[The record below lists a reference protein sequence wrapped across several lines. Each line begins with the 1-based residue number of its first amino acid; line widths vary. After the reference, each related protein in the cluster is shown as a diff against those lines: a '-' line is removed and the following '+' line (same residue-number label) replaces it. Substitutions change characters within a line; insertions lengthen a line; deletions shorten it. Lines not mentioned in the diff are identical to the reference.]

1 MRQITISHMDAGRRL
16 DGFLQKT
23 MPAAGL
29 SFIYK
34 MLRKKN
40 ITVNG
45 KKCDGNYKL
54 NEGDVISVFFSD
66 ETYEKMTGLPD
77 AVMAGADI
85 GINIIEYLEAYK
97 KIGDISIVYEDE
109 DYIFADKPAGILSQK
124 AEASD
129 LSMNEWLVGRM
140 LSDGTLDEERLK
152 TFKPAFANRL
162 DRNTSGLIL
171 GGKSLKALQ
180 TLSAFLKDRRLHKYY
195 LCLAFGRPDEK
206 LPVTSDGFTDVYA
219 RMVKDRDRNIAHII
233 SGPASAGDTAG
244 GPASARDK
252 TGAFDIHT
260 GFRLAGS
267 YSCDE
272 KDYMLLEVCLHTGRS
287 HQIRA
292 QLSALGHPIAGDVKY
307 GSTES
312 RGDIGSGR
320 SGEERTGQLL
330 HAYRVVFPDSPD
342 AGAISGREFKT
353 SLPSFAALSGADK

>member
-45 KKCDGNYKL
+45 KKCEGNYKL

-66 ETYEKMTGLPD
+66 ETYEKMTGKES
-77 AVMAGADI
+77 
-85 GINIIEYLEAYK
+85 GIHGYLEAYER
-97 KIGDISIVYEDE
+97 IGSIDIVYEDD
-109 DYIFADKPAGILSQK
+109 DYIFADKPAGVLSQK
-124 AEASD
+124 ADSSD
-129 LSMNEWLVGRM
+129 CSMNEWLVGRM
-140 LSDGTLDEERLK
+140 LTDGSLDEEKIK

-195 LCLAFGRPDEK
+195 LCLAQGKPDEK

-233 SGPASAGDTAG
+233 SDSDSPGDTLGGSASAPYKD
-244 GPASARDK
+244 
-252 TGAFDIHT
+252 GAYDIHT

-267 YSCDE
+267 YACDDKE
-272 KDYMLLEVCLHTGRS
+272 VMLLEVCLHTGRS

-307 GSTES
+307 GSGKV
-312 RGDIGSGR
+312 RGRAGAGR
-320 SGEERTGQLL
+320 SDEERCGQLL
-330 HAYRVVFPDSPD
+330 HAYRVIFPDAPD
-342 AGAISGREFKT
+342 AGALSGREFKT
-353 SLPSFAALSGADK
+353 ALPAFANFFD